1 VVVGHPLCEQLR
13 RIVDLLEK
21 GDSLAAAAAAQE
33 MRDGLAGLP
42 GEMEPSELAEAQ
54 MLLQRYGELGS
65 SLRERV
71 IADMR
76 RLGAAQHLRSYR

>member
-21 GDSLAAAAAAQE
+21 GDSSSAAKVAQE

-54 MLLQRYGELGS
+54 MLLQHYGELGS
-65 SLRERV
+65 ALRERV
-71 IADMR
+71 IADMK